1 MNAEEI
7 INLYKDEDGF
17 VLDIKNLIQFLK
29 EHEEIDRK
37 ERNAIIEKII
47 FWNLSIDK
55 KYRELLS
62 DRKETVIKEEKVE
75 QTPTFIESSEKEES
89 SLIDV
94 SSYINAIKACDD
106 DDFLTELLP
115 SEYDTNYD
123 SIIGSIVLY
132 FYREISLANKMLLEE
147 TDKDGIDYLKSVI
160 KRDKE
165 IIRII
170 DEYTKEET
178 LEVQED
184 LEEQKTNK
192 LVFLRKPTSNSLYID
207 DDIDDIAIED
217 DVLPILN
224 DIITGRITKEK
235 RFHSSNLKGISAIR
249 RRDSRIIFV
258 RLDNDIILI
267 LGILVKRFQNTQ
279 VYRDMLESRIK
290 AFRVQK
296 EQLKDSIT
304 SEDFIE
310 DNNSIKERIIDSLK
324 ARKKN

>member
-1 MNAEEI
+1 MDAEYI

-17 VLDIKNLIQFLK
+17 VLDINNLIQFLK
-29 EHEEIDRK
+29 EHEDIDRK

-47 FWNLSIDK
+47 FWNLALDK
-55 KYRELLS
+55 KYRELLKE
-62 DRKETVIKEEKVE
+62 RKETVIKEKELEPVIKE
-75 QTPTFIESSEKEES
+75 EEPTKEES

-94 SSYINAIKACDD
+94 SSYIEAIKKCDD

-115 SEYDTNYD
+115 SIYDTNYD

-147 TDKDGIDYLKSVI
+147 TDEDGKDYLKSVI

-165 IIRII
+165 IIGII
-170 DEYTKEET
+170 NEYTKEET
-178 LEVQED
+178 EEV
-184 LEEQKTNK
+184 EETTDEVKTNK
-192 LVFLRKPTSNSLYID
+192 LVFLRKPSTNSLYID
-207 DDIDDIAIED
+207 DDIDAIAMEE

-279 VYRDMLESRIK
+279 VYREMLESRIK
-290 AFRVQK
+290 AFKIQK
-296 EQLKDSIT
+296 DCLKDNIT
-304 SEDFIE
+304 SETFME
-310 DNNSIKERIIDSLK
+310 ENNSIKDRIIESLK
-324 ARKKN
+324 ARKKNQ